1 MAINLGDR
9 LRQVIS
15 GAVPRV
21 ARDATPEGL
30 GCSPDITATLE
41 GLGFSPGM
49 TATSEGPGFSPGI
62 APRVNATIDG
72 RHFADVLAG
81 EWMESRDGAVLIVD
95 RYYAADRLHGRVR
108 VGDVVA
114 TLEGGIEQLRVLER
128 GWPGRD
134 PRPYTA
140 QLCFFDLET
149 TGLAGGAGTQAFLV
163 GCAVLEDGGIRVRQY
178 LLPGF
183 QHERAMLSLVAKW
196 LPAQGTLVSFNGR
209 SFDIPLIETRYLL
222 HRLRFPFAEM
232 PHLDMLHPSRR
243 LWKQRPAVA
252 GPPLDEDSCKLS
264 VLERHLAGYHRVG
277 DVPGFE
283 IPSRYFRFVRL
294 GDAHGLE
301 AVLEHNRIDLISLAL
316 VTARAISLIARG
328 PSAAQHPR
336 EALGLGR
343 LFECAGAPEDAEAS
357 FAYAATLAA
366 RAGREPDVRGEA
378 LRRLALCRR
387 RAGRMAEAASAWEEL
402 LTVSGCPRALRHE
415 AREALAIHH
424 EHRSRNLQT
433 ARTLVLDVLADH
445 GGARARA
452 AAEYRLQRIE
462 RKMAVREQGGLI
474 AALECSDPPV

>member
-21 ARDATPEGL
+21 ALDAAPADLEARGAVDGPHL
-30 GCSPDITATLE
+30 AT
-41 GLGFSPGM
+41 
-49 TATSEGPGFSPGI
+49 
-62 APRVNATIDG
+62 
-72 RHFADVLAG
+72 VLAG
-81 EWMESRDGAVLIVD
+81 EWVETRDGAVLIVD
-95 RYYAADRLHGRVR
+95 RYYAADRRHGRVR
-108 VGDVVA
+108 IGDIVEA
-114 TLEGGIEQLRVLER
+114 IEAGIGPLHVLAR

-134 PRPYTA
+134 PRPYTSR
-140 QLCFFDLET
+140 LCFFDLET

-163 GCAVLEDGGIRVRQY
+163 GCAVLEEGGIRVRQY
-178 LLPGF
+178 VLPGF
-183 QHERAMLSLVAKW
+183 EHERALLSMVTEWAG
-196 LPAQGTLVSFNGR
+196 AQETMVSFNGR
-209 SFDIPLIETRYLL
+209 SFDMPLIETRYLL
-222 HRLRFPFAEM
+222 HRLPFPFAGM
-232 PHLDMLHPSRR
+232 PHLDMLHPARR

-252 GPPLDEDSCKLS
+252 GPALDDESCKLS

-316 VTARAISLIARG
+316 VTARAISLIAHG
-328 PSAAQHPR
+328 PSAAEHPR

-343 LFECAGAPEDAEAS
+343 LYERAGSADDAEAS

-366 RAGREPDVRGEA
+366 RVGREPDVRGEA

-387 RAGRMAEAASAWEEL
+387 RAGRVAEAAAAWAEL
-402 LTVSGCPRALRHE
+402 LTVPGCPMVFRRE

-424 EHRSRNLQT
+424 EHRSRDLQT
-433 ARTLVLDVLADH
+433 ARTLVLDVLAENA
-445 GGARARA
+445 GTRAHA

-462 RKMAVREQGGLI
+462 RKMAVREKGGLM
-474 AALECSDPPV
+474 AALENADLPGDCPV